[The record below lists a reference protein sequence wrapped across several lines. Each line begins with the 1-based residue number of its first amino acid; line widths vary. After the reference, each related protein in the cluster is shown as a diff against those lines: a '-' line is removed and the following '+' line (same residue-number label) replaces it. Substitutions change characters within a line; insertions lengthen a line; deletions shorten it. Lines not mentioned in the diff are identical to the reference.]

1 MQALNLPANLVRD
14 GYRLAMK
21 FVSGIEEA
29 WALPSSKNRQLT
41 FGILGVATAL
51 IVMIASSVLAVR
63 PLGTTTYTANFPE
76 AGMVRP
82 GDDVRVA
89 GVSVGSVQRVA
100 LEGGH
105 VNVGLRVKKKVHIGD
120 QSRVAVKMLTGV
132 GGYFV
137 DIDSIGAAP
146 LGATA
151 IPPARVRIPYSLVET
166 FQQADPK
173 IRAID
178 PTPLRESLAQI
189 QRATSGKPGQMKE
202 LLSTLQGV
210 VQSISTQKDEVGG
223 FVQTLS
229 EYSAAIDRNGDVL
242 TQVMRDMN
250 IYFSTARLNVAGY
263 KRFMSSLDLV
273 LKRIIPPA
281 NFYQENIASMEAQF
295 NLMSGQIGALLT
307 KYQKM
312 IDDAMAALRRIQSSV
327 KPDGT
332 IVLDGSV
339 PMLSSQYCI
348 PLEGAPC

>member
-1 MQALNLPANLVRD
+1 MQALSLPATLIRD
-14 GYRLAMK
+14 GHRLALT
-21 FVSGIEEA
+21 FASGIEDA
-29 WALPSSKNRQLT
+29 WSQPSSRNRQLL
-41 FGILGVATAL
+41 FGVLGVTL
-51 IVMIASSVLAVR
+51 GIVVMIASSVLAVR

-76 AGMVRP
+76 AGMVRV

-89 GVSVGSVQRVA
+89 GVSVGSVARVA

-137 DIDSIGAAP
+137 DIDSIGTRS
-146 LGATA
+146 LGTTA
-151 IPPARVRIPYSLVET
+151 IPPARVRIPYSLVQT

-189 QRATSGKPGQMKE
+189 QRATSGRPGQMKE
-202 LLSTLQGV
+202 LVSTLDGV
-210 VQSISTQKDEVGG
+210 VQSISTQKDEIGG
-223 FVQTLS
+223 FVQTLAD
-229 EYSAAIDRNGDVL
+229 YSAALDRNGDVL
-242 TQVMRDMN
+242 TRVMRDMN

-263 KRFMSSLDLV
+263 KRFMSALDSV
-273 LKRIIPPA
+273 LQRIIPVA
-281 NFYQENIASMEAQF
+281 DFYQDNLASMEAQI
-295 NLMSGQIGALLT
+295 NLMSGQISGLLT

-312 IDDAMAALRRIQSSV
+312 IDDAMALLRRIQSSV
-327 KPDGT
+327 RPDGT

-339 PMLSSQYCI
+339 PTISSQYCI

>member
-1 MQALNLPANLVRD
+1 MSLLNLPVRLLRD
-14 GYRLAMK
+14 GYHLALTLA
-21 FVSGIEEA
+21 SGIEDA
-29 WALPSSKNRQLT
+29 WGRESSRRRQLI
-41 FGILGVATAL
+41 FGVLGVAVTL
-51 IVMIASSVLAVR
+51 IVLVASSVLAYR
-63 PLGTTTYTANFPE
+63 PVGTTTYTAYFPE
-76 AGMVRP
+76 AGMVRT

-89 GVSVGSVQRVA
+89 GVSVGSVARVE
-100 LEGGH
+100 LDGDH

-137 DIDSIGAAP
+137 DIDSIGSRS
-146 LGATA
+146 LGDGVV
-151 IPPARVRIPYSLVET
+151 PPSRVRIPYSLVET

-189 QRATSGKPGQMKE
+189 QRATSGKSGQTKE

-223 FVQTLS
+223 FVQTLAD
-229 EYSAAIDRNGDVL
+229 YSSAIDRNGDAL

-263 KRFMSSLDLV
+263 KRFMSSLDSV
-273 LKRIIPPA
+273 LKRITPVA
-281 NFYQENIASMEAQF
+281 NFYQENLAPMEAQL
-295 NLMSGQIGALLT
+295 NLMSGQIGGLLA
-307 KYQKM
+307 KYQQM
-312 IDDAMAALRRIQSSV
+312 IDDAMALLRRLQSSV

-332 IVLDGSV
+332 IVFDGSV
-339 PMLSSQYCI
+339 PTISSQFCI
-348 PLEGAPC
+348 PVEGASC

>member
-1 MQALNLPANLVRD
+1 MQALNLPVTLLRD
-14 GYRLAMK
+14 GYRLALK
-21 FVSGIEEA
+21 FASGIEEA
-29 WALPSSKNRQLT
+29 WALPSSKNRQLL
-41 FGILGVATAL
+41 FGVLGIAL
-51 IVMIASSVLAVR
+51 ALVVMIASSVLAVR
-63 PLGTTTYTANFPE
+63 PIGTTTYTAYFPE
-76 AGMVRP
+76 AGMVRS

-89 GVSVGSVQRVA
+89 GVSVGTVHRVA

-105 VNVGLRVKKKVHIGD
+105 VNVGLRIKKKVHIGD

-137 DIDSIGAAP
+137 DIDSIGTGS
-146 LGATA
+146 LGATP

-189 QRATSGKPGQMKE
+189 QRATSGRPGQMKE

-210 VQSISTQKDEVGG
+210 VQSVSTQKDEVGG

-229 EYSAAIDRNGDVL
+229 EYAAAIDRNGDVL
-242 TQVMRDMN
+242 TRVMRDMN
-250 IYFSTARLNVAGY
+250 VYFSTARLNVAGY
-263 KRFMSSLDLV
+263 KRFMSAFDMV
-273 LKRIIPPA
+273 LKRIIPVA
-281 NFYQENIASMEAQF
+281 DFYQENLASMEAQF
-295 NLMSGQIGALLT
+295 NLMSGQIGGLLA
-307 KYQKM
+307 KYQNM
-312 IDDAMAALRRIQSSV
+312 IDDAMALLRRIQSSV

-332 IVLDGSV
+332 IVFDGSV
-339 PMLSSQYCI
+339 PTISSQYCI